1 MINVSN
7 ANIFILKLLAK
18 QIRLYWFKD
27 GWNSDGL
34 INFSS
39 LENKRIDIDFFLYMY
54 VLNMFFSN
62 KKEQNKPKN
71 HLALLSL

>member
-1 MINVSN
+1 MQIF
-7 ANIFILKLLAK
+7 FILKLLAK

-27 GWNSDGL
+27 DWNSDGY

-39 LENKRIDIDFFLYMY
+39 LENTRIDIDFFLNMY
-54 VLNMFFSN
+54 VLSIFYPN
-62 KKEQNKPKN
+62 KKGQNRPKN